1 MDTGKLG
8 PEFQVRAE
16 DAPDVVFR
24 ASTASSVWKK
34 VLQRIKSTSKDIAV
48 SGPMV
53 IALNLLIFVD
63 FCLIHSFPKLR
74 CLVTAVLKFK
84 L

>member
-1 MDTGKLG
+1 MG

-16 DAPDVVFR
+16 DAPEVVFR

-34 VLQRIKSTSKDIAV
+34 VLQRIKGTSKDIAV

-53 IALNLLIFVD
+53 LCFYFLM
-63 FCLIHSFPKLR
+63 FCLH
-74 CLVTAVLKFK
+74 CVVL
-84 L
+84 